1 MRKIILLVLFSL
13 YGVFAWAQQL
23 LQVKGTIRDRADKP
37 LIGATVTVKG
47 TNTVTKTDQ
56 LGNFSIQ
63 VEKGK
68 TLEITYLGMVARQ
81 VQVSDESPLQV
92 QLQEGESSELEEVV
106 VIGYGTIRKKD
117 LTGAVAS
124 VSGKDLQS
132 NLAKNTAGAL
142 QGRVAGVS
150 VTNSGGAPGAGMN
163 VTIRG
168 LSSFGS
174 NTPLYVVDGVFGDI
188 NLVDPNDIASIEVLK
203 DASAAAIYGSRAAN
217 GVVIVTTK
225 SGKQATPAVL
235 SVNAFT
241 GIQKVPKMMDVM
253 DATQWK
259 NFQKENGTLPP
270 SAEGIITNTNWQNEV
285 FRTAPMHKIN
295 LDVSGGGERSTYNL
309 SAGYLTQDGIL
320 QNTDYNV
327 FNLRTK
333 NTFSLFNDHLRLG
346 NTFLIKNGRQQRGSE
361 LVITDLL
368 RQNPLVSVYDP
379 NILGGYGTHA
389 AWMKNIE
396 NPVGVLNLYD
406 RQLHQ
411 TDIMLSGYAEVDLFV
426 QGLKYRLNVGAN
438 RTTGRNYDKKGEPH
452 VYGDKL
458 LQSYL
463 RESAFFN
470 NQWLVENTL
479 HYDRTFDKH
488 TLSLLAGYSAQ
499 ENTSRNFGLG
509 RMDIPKGTDAIDAA
523 ALDQQST
530 NGGVQEE
537 ALISQFGRL
546 MYSFDSRYLLTA
558 TVRRDGSSKFA
569 DGHRYGVFPSVA
581 LGWNVM
587 NERFFEP
594 AKNVVNELK
603 IRASYGRLG
612 NQNIA
617 NYTTQFNT
625 TYGVNYIQGGALWL
639 GAIPGYNWVSPN
651 SLTWEE
657 TETSNIGL
665 DLAFLSNRLSLS
677 ADYYVRETEG
687 ILLGI
692 NRPPSSGLGGTPVM
706 NAGVIGNKGFE
717 FLTSYRDA
725 VGAVNY
731 SIGVNASTVKNTMK
745 AVTVGSVQEFSGFN
759 PHGEGNI
766 TWARV
771 GYPIGGFW
779 LIKTDGIFQSDAEV
793 QAHKSSD
800 GTVIQ
805 PNAKAGDIRFVDF
818 NDDGKITDYDDAQY
832 AGSPFPKLAYGLR
845 GNVEYKGIDLGFF
858 FDGMY
863 GNKIYNYTR
872 ARMEQTNEVNNH
884 STRLLDSWTPSRT
897 NTDIP
902 RYTRDDPNDNKRR
915 VSDRW
920 LESGAFFRL
929 KTLEIGYTLPQ
940 DVLSKVALK
949 NARFFFAGDNLFTA
963 TKYKGYTPDL
973 GINSDENG
981 GGSSTMTAGT
991 DYGRFPLARTIMFG
1005 LQASF

>member
-1 MRKIILLVLFSL
+1 MRKIVLLVLFSL

-23 LQVKGTIRDRADKP
+23 LQVKGTIRDHADKP
-37 LIGATVTVKG
+37 LIGATITVQG
-47 TNTVTKTDQ
+47 TSTVTKTDQ
-56 LGNFSIQ
+56 FGNFSIQ
-63 VEKGK
+63 AEKGK
-68 TLEITYLGMVARQ
+68 ILEVSYLGMATQQIQ
-81 VQVSDESPLQV
+81 VRDGSPLQV
-92 QLQEGESSELEEVV
+92 KLLEGEESELEEVV

-117 LTGAVAS
+117 LTGAIGS

-132 NLAKNTAGAL
+132 NLAKSTTGAL

-150 VTNSGGAPGAGMN
+150 VTNSGAAPGAGLN
-163 VTIRG
+163 VSIRG
-168 LSSFGS
+168 ISSFGS
-174 NTPLYVVDGVFGDI
+174 TTPLYVVDGVFGDI
-188 NLVDPNDIASIEVLK
+188 NLVDPNDIASLEVLK

-225 SGKQATPAVL
+225 SGKQNTAATL
-235 SVNAFT
+235 SVNAYT
-241 GIQKVPKMMDVM
+241 GMQKVPKMMDVM
-253 DATQWK
+253 DAAQWK
-259 NFQKENGTLPP
+259 NFQKENATLPS
-270 SAEGIITNTNWQNEV
+270 SAETMTANTDWQKEV
-285 FRTAPMHKIN
+285 FRTAPMHKVN
-295 LDVSGGGERSTYNL
+295 VDVTGGGERSTYSV
-309 SAGYLTQDGIL
+309 SAGYMKQDGIL
-320 QNTDYNV
+320 LNTDYDA

-333 NTFSLFNDHLRLG
+333 NTFSLFDNHLRLG
-346 NTFLIKNGRQQRGSE
+346 NTFLVKNGTQQRGSH
-361 LVITDLL
+361 LVITDIL
-368 RQNPLVSVYDP
+368 RQNPLVPVYDP
-379 NILGGYGTHA
+379 EVLGGYGSYST
-389 AWMKNIE
+389 WMKNIE
-396 NPVGVLNLYD
+396 NPVGMLSLWD
-406 RQLHQ
+406 TQLHQ
-411 TDIMLSGYAEVDLFV
+411 TDIMLSGYAEVDLFIE
-426 QGLKYRLNVGAN
+426 GLKYRLNVGAN

-452 VYGDKL
+452 MYGDQYN
-458 LQSYL
+458 QSQL
-463 RESAFFN
+463 DERAFFN
-470 NQWLVENTL
+470 NQWLIENTL

-488 TLSLLAGYSAQ
+488 TLSVLAGYSAQ
-499 ENTSRNFGLG
+499 ENRNRGFGVG
-509 RMDIPKGTDAIDAA
+509 RKDLPIGTDAIDAGS
-523 ALDQQST
+523 LDQQST
-530 NGGVQEE
+530 SGGLQEE

-546 MYSFDSRYLLTA
+546 MYSYDSRYLMTA
-558 TVRRDGSSKFA
+558 TLRRDGSSKFA
-569 DGHRYGVFPSVA
+569 DGRRYGVFPSIA

-587 NERFFEP
+587 NERFFEQ
-594 AKNVVNELK
+594 AKNTVNEFK

-625 TYGVNYIQGGALWL
+625 TYGINYIQGGKLWL
-639 GAIPGYNWVSPN
+639 GAIPGYEWVSPQN
-651 SLTWEE
+651 LTWEE

-665 DLAFLSNRLSLS
+665 DLAFLQNKLSVS
-677 ADYYVRETEG
+677 ADYYVRETKD

-692 NRPPSSGLGGTPVM
+692 NRALSSGLNGRPMM
-706 NAGVIGNKGFE
+706 NAGTISNKGFE

-731 SIGVNASTVKNTMK
+731 SVAVNASAVKNNMK
-745 AVTVGSVQEFSGFN
+745 AVTVGTVQEFSGFN
-759 PHGEGNI
+759 PHGEGDI

-771 GYPIGGFW
+771 GHPIGGFW
-779 LIKTDGIFQSDAEV
+779 LIKTDGLFQSDAEV

-818 NDDGKITDYDDAQY
+818 NDDGKITNYEDAQY
-832 AGSPFPKLAYGLR
+832 LGSPFPKLAYGIR
-845 GNVEYKGIDLGFF
+845 GNIDYKGVDLGFF
-858 FDGMY
+858 FDGVS

-884 STRLLDSWTPSRT
+884 SANLLNSWTPTNT

-902 RYTRDDPNDNKRR
+902 RYTREDPNDNKRR

-940 DVLSKVALK
+940 HVLSKASLK
-949 NARFFFAGDNLFTA
+949 NTRIFFAADNLFTA

-973 GINSDENG
+973 GVNSDENG
-981 GGSSTMTAGT
+981 GGSSMMTAGT

>member
-1 MRKIILLVLFSL
+1 MRKIILLMFFS
-13 YGVFAWAQQL
+13 VFSVAAWAQQML
-23 LQVKGTIRDRADKP
+23 NVRGTVKDGKNVPIE
-37 LIGATVTVKG
+37 GATVTVKG
-47 TNTVTKTDQ
+47 SRNATGTDAE
-56 LGNFSIQ
+56 GNFAI
-63 VEKGK
+63 EIAKGG
-68 TLEITYLGMVARQ
+68 TLEVSYVGMRTYEQTVNDNGFLSIVLGDGSAL
-81 VQVSDESPLQV
+81 D
-92 QLQEGESSELEEVV
+92 EVV
-106 VIGYGTIRKKD
+106 VIGYGTVKKKD

-142 QGRVAGVS
+142 QGRIAGVS
-150 VTNSGGAPGAGMN
+150 VTNSGGSPGAGLN

-174 NTPLYVVDGVFGDI
+174 NTPLYVVDGVFSDI
-188 NLVDPNDIASIEVLK
+188 NLVDPNDIASLEVLK

-225 SGKQATPAVL
+225 SGRQNTAATL

-241 GIQKVPKMMDVM
+241 GVQRVPKMMDVM

-259 NFQKENGTLPP
+259 DFQKANGTLPP
-270 SAEGIITNTNWQNEV
+270 AAEAITTNTNWQNEV
-285 FRTAPMHKIN
+285 FRTAPMHKVNVDIA
-295 LDVSGGGERSTYNL
+295 GGGERSTYNV
-309 SAGYLTQDGIL
+309 SAGYMAQEGVLL
-320 QNTDYNV
+320 NTDYKA

-333 NTFSLFNDHLRLG
+333 NTFSLFNNHLRLG
-346 NTFLIKNGRQQRGSE
+346 NTFLIKNGNQQRGSE
-361 LVITDLL
+361 LVITDIL

-379 NILGGYGTHA
+379 EILGGYGSYAT
-389 AWMKNIE
+389 WMKNIE

-406 RQLHQ
+406 NQRHQ

-426 QGLKYRLNVGAN
+426 EGLKYRLNVGAN
-438 RTTGRNYDKKGEPH
+438 RTNGRNYNKKAEPH
-452 VYGDKL
+452 MYGSQL

-470 NQWLVENTL
+470 NQWLIENTL

-488 TLSLLAGYSAQ
+488 TLSVLAGYSAQ
-499 ENTSRNFGLG
+499 ENSNRGFGVG
-509 RMDIPKGTDAIDAA
+509 RMDIPIGTDAIDAA
-523 ALDQQST
+523 AIDQQST
-530 NGGVQEE
+530 NGSLQEE

-546 MYSFDSRYLLTA
+546 MYSYDSRYLLTA
-558 TVRRDGSSKFA
+558 TLRRDGSSKFA

-587 NERFFEP
+587 NEQFFESV
-594 AKNVVNELK
+594 KNTVNEFK

-617 NYTTQFNT
+617 NYTTQFT
-625 TYGVNYIQGGALWL
+625 TQYGINYIQGGVLWL
-639 GAIPGYNWVSPN
+639 GAIPGYNWVSPS

-665 DLAFLSNRLSLS
+665 DLAFLNNRLSVS
-677 ADYYVRETEG
+677 ADYYVRETKD

-692 NRPPSSGLGGTPVM
+692 NRSPSSGLGGTPVM

-731 SIGVNASTVKNTMK
+731 SVAVNASTVKNTMK

-759 PHGEGNI
+759 PHAEGDI

-771 GYPIGGFW
+771 GHPIGGFW

-793 QAHKSSD
+793 LAHKSSD

-832 AGSPFPKLAYGLR
+832 LGSPFPKLAYGIR
-845 GNVEYKGIDLGFF
+845 GNIEYKGVDMGFF
-858 FDGMY
+858 FDGVS

-884 STRLLDSWTPSRT
+884 STSLLNSWTPANT

-940 DVLSKVALK
+940 NVLSKVALK
-949 NARFFFAGDNLFTA
+949 NTRIFFAGDNLFTA

-973 GINSDENG
+973 GVNSDENG
-981 GGSSTMTAGT
+981 GGGGSGTMTAGT
-991 DYGRFPLARTIMFG
+991 DYGRFPLARTFMFG